1 MEDKSKVVIVGAN
14 VNEQEYFLE
23 SMIELASL
31 CDALDYEVVN
41 SYSQNLKEINKGFY
55 IGEGKAKEIA
65 LKIKDKD
72 LDYVVFN
79 NELSPLQLQNLEN
92 VLKVKVID
100 RTMLILD
107 IFSIRAKTKEAKL
120 QVELT
125 MLEYMMPR
133 MLTISHVADKQRG
146 GNKNKGLGEKLLDLD
161 KRRITG
167 RILALKKELQEIEKQ
182 KIVTSKQ
189 RNKSDTPKVC
199 LVGYTN
205 AGKSSL
211 MNTLIE
217 MYGVKEDKKVFE
229 KDMLF
234 ATLDTSTRKIVIN
247 KKDIIISDT
256 VGFVSLLPHTLIES
270 FKSTLSELR
279 NADLLIHVIDS
290 SNPNYLVEKK
300 VCEDTINSILNG
312 EEKKIIN
319 VYSKIDLPTNNLI
332 EIEDHEV
339 FVSSKSR
346 EGMNDLVDLIF
357 TTLYPNI
364 VYHKL
369 FIPYNEISEYY
380 KIDKLIFEIL
390 KNEEDEGIYLEAYCP
405 MEYASSY
412 NKYIIEESSV

>member
-31 CDALDYEVVN
+31 CDALDYEVIN
-41 SYSQNLKEINKGFY
+41 SYSQNVKEVNKGFY

-65 LKIKDKD
+65 LKIKDKN

-79 NELSPLQLQNLEN
+79 NELSPLQLQNLED

-161 KRRITG
+161 KRRITN
-167 RILALKKELQEIEKQ
+167 RILSLKKELAEIEKQ

-189 RNKSDTPKVC
+189 RNKSDTPKIC

-211 MNTLIE
+211 LNTLIE
-217 MYGVKEDKKVFE
+217 LYGVSEEKKVFE

-247 KKDIIISDT
+247 KKDIIVSDT
-256 VGFVSLLPHTLIES
+256 VGFVSLLPHALIES

-279 NADLLIHVIDS
+279 NADLLIHVIDA

-300 VCEDTINSILNG
+300 VCEDTIDSILQG

-319 VYSKIDLPTNNLI
+319 VYSKIDLPTNNII
-332 EIEDHEV
+332 ELEDNEV
-339 FVSSKSR
+339 FISSKSR
-346 EGMNDLVDLIF
+346 EGMNDLVELIF
-357 TTLYPNI
+357 ATLYPNI

-380 KIDKLIFEIL
+380 KINKLIFEIL
-390 KNEEDEGIYLEAYCP
+390 KNEENDGIYLEAYCP
-405 MEYASSY
+405 IEYAGHY
-412 NKYIIEESSV
+412 NKYIIEENVA